1 MSRGVDVAIPTA
13 VITGRDEVR
22 SVCDANCDLIVAAED
37 VPGLEAHM
45 KAPAQIL
52 EDAEDPNSG
61 LMPNPEP
68 HLEPYPMMDP
78 QEFLTRRTAPKP
90 ATTSGRASASRRAF
104 AQTKLL
110 SHFGLIKNQPS
121 NGIRGSWN
129 EYNEDATA
137 LPGGTCI
144 PRKGVVVKN

>member
-1 MSRGVDVAIPTA
+1 MKLGKIQEQLQTAQQLLTATDWLFIRANEMSRGVDVAIPTA

-37 VPGLEAHM
+37 VPGLEALM

-78 QEFLTRRTAPKP
+78 QEFLDSELLAPKP
-90 ATTSGRASASRRAF
+90 ATTPKARR
-104 AQTKLL
+104 K
-110 SHFGLIKNQPS
+110 
-121 NGIRGSWN
+121 
-129 EYNEDATA
+129 
-137 LPGGTCI
+137 
-144 PRKGVVVKN
+144 